1 MLVKISEK
9 HEQHINDL
17 ADDLMSLT
25 SQLEA
30 FIKFNPT
37 LLYARIEFQLT
48 AITTRVEALMDTV
61 QQLQHHKLS
70 IKLLDF
76 QQLAAMQNDVKASAE
91 AFRYHPTP

>member
-1 MLVKISEK
+1 
-9 HEQHINDL
+9 
-17 ADDLMSLT
+17 MSLT

-37 LLYARIEFQLT
+37 LLYARLEFQLT
-48 AITTRVEALMDTV
+48 AITTRVEALMDTI

-76 QQLAAMQNDVKASAE
+76 QQLAAMHKDVMASAE
-91 AFRYHPTP
+91 ALDTIPLPRILQDYF